1 MELESHF
8 LVAETKP
15 TSSRKRAGEPL
26 SSGRLKKFLLGRHEE
41 TDFTKSPE
49 EHPKVYK
56 VMVQSL
62 KADIAE
68 ESRPLTEWMSM
79 WERFIVYGEELV
91 VIYTHATER
100 TRLESE
106 IALNAARIRFLEASS
121 LEMLETLFWDEEGD
135 MIARAM
141 IHKKRTDNVGS

>member
-1 MELESHF
+1 MIQK
-8 LVAETKP
+8 ETKP

-26 SSGRLKKFLLGRHEE
+26 SSGRFKKFLLSRHEE

-49 EHPKVYK
+49 EHAKMYK

-91 VIYTHATER
+91 VIYTHAMER
-100 TRLESE
+100 TQLKPE
-106 IALNAARIRFLEASS
+106 ITLNAARIRFLEALS
-121 LEMLETLFWDEEGD
+121 LEMLETLISDEEGD
-135 MIARAM
+135 MIARAI
-141 IHKKRTDNVGS
+141 IHKKRTEKA